1 VDAFTGVRESVT
13 RIQDELR
20 EPEAKRP

>member
-1 VDAFTGVRESVT
+1 VDAFTGVRESVM